1 MEHFEAGFRKRH
13 RLRDKLIIVVNG
25 KGGVGKDTVCALT
38 ARLFYAKTISSITPV
53 KEIAVQC
60 GWKGEKDIRA
70 RRFLADLKQL
80 LIAYND
86 FPNQYL
92 TREVQAFQ
100 ADPGADIL
108 FVHIREADQIEEFL
122 RLIHGKAVTLLIRSS
137 RPGLSSAVYG
147 NSADDD
153 VERYHYDYIFD
164 NDCGQAVLF
173 QAVERFMT
181 ALLRQEQL
189 LD

>member
-1 MEHFEAGFRKRH
+1 MENFEAGFRKRH

-38 ARLFYAKTISSITPV
+38 ARLFHAKPISSITPV
-53 KEIAVQC
+53 KEIALQC
-60 GWKGEKDIRA
+60 GWSGEKDTKSRM
-70 RRFLADLKQL
+70 FLADLKQL

-86 FPNQYL
+86 FPIQYL
-92 TREVQAFQ
+92 TREVQACQ

>member
-13 RLRDKLIIVVNG
+13 RLSDKLIIVVNG

-60 GWKGEKDIRA
+60 GWRGEKDTKS

-80 LIAYND
+80 LIAYN
-86 FPNQYL
+86 
-92 TREVQAFQ
+92 A
-100 ADPGADIL
+100 
-108 FVHIREADQIEEFL
+108 
-122 RLIHGKAVTLLIRSS
+122 
-137 RPGLSSAVYG
+137 
-147 NSADDD
+147 ADDD

>member
-13 RLRDKLIIVVNG
+13 RLSDKLIIVVNG

-60 GWKGEKDIRA
+60 GWRGEKDTKS

-108 FVHIREADQIEEFL
+108 FVHIREIGRASC
-122 RLIHGKAVTLLIRSS
+122 R
-137 RPGLSSAVYG
+137 
-147 NSADDD
+147 
-153 VERYHYDYIFD
+153 ER
-164 NDCGQAVLF
+164 V
-173 QAVERFMT
+173 
-181 ALLRQEQL
+181 
-189 LD
+189 